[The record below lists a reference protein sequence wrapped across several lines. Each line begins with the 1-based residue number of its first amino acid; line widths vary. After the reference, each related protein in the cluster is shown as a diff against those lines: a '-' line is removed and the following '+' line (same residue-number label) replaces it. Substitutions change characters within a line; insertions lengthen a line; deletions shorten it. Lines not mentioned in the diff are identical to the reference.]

1 VQTLGELLL
10 GCSGW
15 HYKDWVGPFYETETE
30 SKLATYSR
38 VFKAAEIDSTF
49 YAYPSKGM
57 VMGWLKYTN
66 PDFIFTAKLPKQVT
80 HKDKLDPKQ
89 GAEKDLEK
97 FCDLMQP
104 LLLQGKLRCLL
115 AQLPPSLKY
124 DLQLLESFFSILPRQ
139 FRFAVE
145 FRHKSWLT
153 SHTYKL
159 MEKYNVAYTVVDEPE
174 LPPETHVTSDVAY
187 IRWHGK
193 GERPWYYYLY
203 SKEELETWVPKVKEI
218 TKQAKTAYGYF
229 NNHYHGYAVKNCLEF
244 ADMLEIMTQEQKEAK
259 KTVDKYFEERRRA
272 SEEDM
277 KKRAVALTAYMPTEI
292 GKMDFTQLLD
302 VFMDK
307 GRMRQARG
315 ISDKEVT
322 IKESS
327 DNRVFATVRGYNVVF
342 DLEKKTVSHDC
353 ADWSRCIPAKQ
364 FCKHVG
370 KVLLMLPREKATDVL
385 RRIGA
390 EREDWEFKPYVATQA

>member
-1 VQTLGELLL
+1 MGELFL

-15 HYKDWVGPFYETETE
+15 HYKDWVGPLYETETE

-38 VFKAAEIDSTF
+38 VFKTAEIDSTF

-57 VMGWLKYTN
+57 VMGWLKYTKPN
-66 PDFIFTAKLPKQVT
+66 FIFTAKLPKQVT
-80 HKDKLDPKQ
+80 HKDKLDPKL

-124 DLQLLESFFSILPRQ
+124 DLQLLESFFSILPRE

-153 SHTYKL
+153 NHTYKL

-187 IRWHGK
+187 VRWHGR

-203 SKEELETWVPKVKEI
+203 SKEELETWVPRVKEI
-218 TKQAKTAYGYF
+218 TKQAKTTYGYF

-259 KTVDKYFEERRRA
+259 KTVDKYFEERRKA
-272 SEEDM
+272 TEEDM
-277 KKRAVALTAYMPTEI
+277 KKRAVTLTAYMPAEI
-292 GKMDFTQLLD
+292 EKMDFAQLLD

-307 GRMRQARG
+307 GRIRRARG

-327 DNRVFATVRGYNVVF
+327 NTRISATVREYNVVF
-342 DLEKKTVSHDC
+342 DLEKKTISHDC

-364 FCKHVG
+364 FCKHIG
-370 KVLLMLPREKATDVL
+370 KVLLTLPREKTTNIL

-390 EREDWEFKPYVATQA
+390 EREEWEFKPYAAMQA

>member
-1 VQTLGELLL
+1 
-10 GCSGW
+10 
-15 HYKDWVGPFYETETE
+15 
-30 SKLATYSR
+30 
-38 VFKAAEIDSTF
+38 
-49 YAYPSKGM
+49 
-57 VMGWLKYTN
+57 
-66 PDFIFTAKLPKQVT
+66 
-80 HKDKLDPKQ
+80 
-89 GAEKDLEK
+89 
-97 FCDLMQP
+97 
-104 LLLQGKLRCLL
+104 
-115 AQLPPSLKY
+115 
-124 DLQLLESFFSILPRQ
+124 
-139 FRFAVE
+139 
-145 FRHKSWLT
+145 
-153 SHTYKL
+153 
-159 MEKYNVAYTVVDEPE
+159 
-174 LPPETHVTSDVAY
+174 
-187 IRWHGK
+187 
-193 GERPWYYYLY
+193 
-203 SKEELETWVPKVKEI
+203 
-218 TKQAKTAYGYF
+218 
-229 NNHYHGYAVKNCLEF
+229 
-244 ADMLEIMTQEQKEAK
+244 
-259 KTVDKYFEERRRA
+259 
-272 SEEDM
+272 M